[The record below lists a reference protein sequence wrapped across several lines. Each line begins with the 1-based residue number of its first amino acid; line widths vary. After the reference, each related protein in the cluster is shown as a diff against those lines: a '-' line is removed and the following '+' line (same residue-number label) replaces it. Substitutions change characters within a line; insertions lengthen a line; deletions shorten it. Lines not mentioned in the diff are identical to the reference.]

1 MPANQINIGIQNN
14 SDSSQGI
21 TARGGRQGEQLVS
34 ELHGRYYEQAYR
46 QNMFSGAAVGVTTT
60 VGTATT
66 YTGLVLTNPIGS
78 GVNLVPNKLGLAFLV
93 AFAAASAIGL
103 MRGFSATTQVTQT
116 TPVTPSNTLT
126 SANSGKGLLASSAT
140 LPVTPTVVQIIDA
153 GLTGAI
159 TTAPESPIG
168 MVDLE
173 GSIVI
178 PPGGFLAIYT
188 STASGAAS
196 MAASMQWE
204 EVPV

>member
-1 MPANQINIGIQNN
+1 MPANQIDVGPQNN
-14 SDSSQGI
+14 ADSSRQI
-21 TARGGRQGEQLVS
+21 NARGGRQGDQIVS

-46 QNMFSGAAVGVTTT
+46 QNMFSGAAVGLTTT

-103 MRGFSATTQVTQT
+103 MRGYSATTAVVQT

-126 SANSGKGLLASSAT
+126 GANSGKGLLASSAT
-140 LPVTPTVVQIIDA
+140 LPVTPTIVQIMEA

-159 TTAPESPIG
+159 TTTVNS
-168 MVDLE
+168 VSLFDLE
-173 GSIVI
+173 GSIAI

-204 EVPV
+204 EVPA